1 VEEPAGTGRA
11 LEAARER
18 IVMEAVVAVVALI
31 FVLFVALGAYAT
43 VKVVGAAKRGV
54 DRTVAQARRTVEDST
69 LRAKTFAQPG
79 PQGEI
84 AQLRLSL
91 RTSMRATQDAL
102 HAGVTE
108 DESLKESLALFER
121 LSAHGHELDGELK
134 RLEREP
140 DRNRLTERLPSLR
153 ERTEQITKSA
163 DALRWAARDRAQRF
177 GNDDLDSLSTQI
189 DMEAGA
195 LRHWTTEPSPTG
207 TPIVFRPPRGRP
219 VRPRGCPAPQQGCPA
234 RPQACLVRRPR
245 DAGADLGTDAAPGL
259 VAGGAARPRRSADL
273 AGEPRVAQGRGAH
286 PGRDRP
292 ARAATAAY
300 PWEKKP
306 RPESTT

>member
-1 VEEPAGTGRA
+1 
-11 LEAARER
+11 
-18 IVMEAVVAVVALI
+18 MEAVAVIVALI
-31 FVLFVALGAYAT
+31 FVLFVVLGAYAT

-69 LRAKTFAQPG
+69 LKAKTLAQPG
-79 PQGEI
+79 AFGEL

-102 HAGVTE
+102 HAGVSE
-108 DESLKESLALFER
+108 DESLKESLALFQR
-121 LSAHGHELDGELK
+121 LSAHGHELDADMK

-140 DRNRLTERLPSLR
+140 NRARLVEQLPQLR

-163 DALRWAARDRAQRF
+163 DALRWAARDRARRF
-177 GNDDLDSLSTQI
+177 AGDDLDSLSQQI

-195 LRHWTTEPSPTG
+195 LRHWTKE
-207 TPIVFRPPRGRP
+207 
-219 VRPRGCPAPQQGCPA
+219 PAPTQPPPPWPEA
-234 RPQACLVRRPR
+234 P
-245 DAGADLGTDAAPGL
+245 AAPGDQQTWPDT
-259 VAGGAARPRRSADL
+259 APSRTAEEEPTPPAAKEPTAEKERTPTRPAITPPAARP
-273 AGEPRVAQGRGAH
+273 
-286 PGRDRP
+286 
-292 ARAATAAY
+292 TY

>member
-1 VEEPAGTGRA
+1 
-11 LEAARER
+11 
-18 IVMEAVVAVVALI
+18 MEAVGAIVALI
-31 FVLFVALGAYAT
+31 FVLFVVLGAYAT

-54 DRTVAQARRTVEDST
+54 DRTVEQARRSVEDST
-69 LRAKTFAQPG
+69 LRAKSMAQPG
-79 PQGEI
+79 PQGQL

-102 HAGVTE
+102 HAGVAE

-140 DRNRLTERLPSLR
+140 DRARLTERLPALR

-177 GNDDLDSLSTQI
+177 VDDDLESLSTQI

-195 LRHWTTEPSPTG
+195 LRHWTTEPSPAQTSG
-207 TPIVFRPPRGRP
+207 SAPTRTSEPSSPAQTPPPWP
-219 VRPRGCPAPQQGCPA
+219 EAPTPAADQQTWPESSEA
-234 RPQACLVRRPR
+234 RTAE
-245 DAGADLGTDAAPGL
+245 
-259 VAGGAARPRRSADL
+259 
-273 AGEPRVAQGRGAH
+273 EPT
-286 PGRDRP
+286 RP
-292 ARAATAAY
+292 AINPPGPRPTY